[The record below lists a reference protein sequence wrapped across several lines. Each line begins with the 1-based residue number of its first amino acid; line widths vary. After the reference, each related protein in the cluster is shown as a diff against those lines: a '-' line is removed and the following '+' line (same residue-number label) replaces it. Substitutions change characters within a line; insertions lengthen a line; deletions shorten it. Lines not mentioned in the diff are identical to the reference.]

1 MTFALKPATL
11 AALTALTLVGCSN
24 SAGPGAE
31 PGTEPGADG
40 WPAFDAVPTGRANQ
54 GHIVAG
60 KFVGSDEVHFA
71 RGANADGL
79 HHEQYYAPGGIPPQ
93 PQPTPVE
100 SDDVYRHST
109 WGAFGTDR
117 AAHNGDY
124 LLPTDTA
131 NWPDFTADLAFL
143 RMEAD
148 ALELFIQLRFLSFPR
163 PDAQIATISF
173 STAGSTPALVP
184 WPRNAGVSSA
194 YTMALTV
201 HGSGAELSDAQGQ
214 SQSIS
219 DLGGAMRV
227 TDHAFELRLPL
238 NVLPAGPW
246 RIGVGAGLADP
257 ADPSQYWSV
266 AAGAPTASSP
276 GTDASSAPGANVWDL
291 MFTPHDPDYHDDHLQ
306 ADLLLAGD
314 VTAAQII
321 VDPAMLQ
328 NGADLP
334 APAITGRIAHS
345 YESAFDFGDGISRG
359 SPGTP
364 PVPAAP
370 VPAGV
375 RPRDTAVNYE
385 YTGGVQPY
393 FAYIPQAYPG
403 STHDWPLILYFHGLN
418 NYIWEPFGLTLGL
431 EQQLE
436 DRGYLFASLLGR
448 GDISFE
454 GRGEL
459 DPLEVIQHM
468 SARYR
473 VDPDRI
479 YLVGH
484 SHGGG
489 GVLNVARRNPD
500 LFAAVVSA
508 QITEA
513 SAQPENF
520 LQLPTLHIAGAQD
533 PIDTGAS
540 AQSRYDALSALGYD
554 ASLLI
559 YQAKTHENSSI
570 HDALNEIFDLYDRS
584 SRDPNPATVIYSR
597 AGNDFDSAL
606 GLEHDRAYWV
616 SGLQA
621 ADPAQAMSIRVESFA
636 IPHAPLDPDAATRND
651 NALVDTAGP
660 SGRSIALL
668 SQTTPAF
675 GPPVAVENRA
685 ALVASN
691 IAAATL
697 DTQRMALQLRAAGAA
712 VDLQLDTAL
721 QLRLNGVTGSNLA
734 WQILDADGAQLA
746 SGSSPR
752 VDGGFEIPLPA
763 GAARLRF

>member
-1 MTFALKPATL
+1 MTSALKL
-11 AALTALTLVGCSN
+11 AALAALCALTLVGCSN
-24 SAGPGAE
+24 SAAPGSE
-31 PGTEPGADG
+31 ADAGG
-40 WPAFDAVPTGRANQ
+40 WPAFDAEPTGRANQ
-54 GHIVAG
+54 GHIVDG
-60 KFVGSDEVHFA
+60 KFVGTDEVHFA

-124 LLPTDTA
+124 LLPTDSE
-131 NWPDFTADLAFL
+131 NWPDFTADLAFM

-148 ALELFIQLRFLSFPR
+148 ALELFVQLRFLSFPR
-163 PDAQIATISF
+163 PEAQIATISF
-173 STAGSTPALVP
+173 SSLGSSPELAP
-184 WPRNAGVSSA
+184 WPRNAGVSTRYSH
-194 YTMALTV
+194 ALTV
-201 HGSGAELSDAQGQ
+201 HGSGAELSDDQGQ
-214 SQSIS
+214 SISIAAI
-219 DLGGAMRV
+219 GGAMRV
-227 TDHAFELRLPL
+227 TDHAFEIRLPL
-238 NVLPAGPW
+238 NTLPPGPW
-246 RIGVGAGLADP
+246 RISVGAGLADP
-257 ADPSQYWSV
+257 SDPSQYWTV
-266 AAGAPTASSP
+266 PAGAPTASSP
-276 GTDASSAPGANVWDL
+276 GTDHGTAPGANVWDL
-291 MFTPHDPDYHDDHLQ
+291 MYTPHDPNFHDDHVQ

-314 VTAAQII
+314 VSAAQII

-328 NGADLP
+328 NGATLP
-334 APAITGRIAHS
+334 APVITGRIAHS

-359 SPGTP
+359 SPATP
-364 PVPAAP
+364 PIPAAP

-375 RPRDTAVNYE
+375 RPRDPAVSYE

-393 FAYIPQAYPG
+393 FAYIPQAYPA
-403 STHDWPLILYFHGLN
+403 SSHDWPLILYFHGLN

-468 SARYR
+468 STRYR

-508 QITEA
+508 QISEA

-533 PIDTGAS
+533 PIDNGAS

-559 YQAKTHENSSI
+559 YQSKTHENSSI

-584 SRDPNPATVIYSR
+584 VRNPNPATVIYSR

-606 GLEHDRAYWV
+606 GLEHDGAFWV

-621 ADPAQAMSIRVESFA
+621 ADPAQALSIRAVSFA
-636 IPHAPLDPDAATRND
+636 IAHAPLDADAATRED

-660 SGRSIALL
+660 SGRSLALL
-668 SQTTPAF
+668 SQTTPGF
-675 GPPVAVENRA
+675 GPNAAVENRA
-685 ALVASN
+685 TLVASN
-691 IAAATL
+691 VAAVTL
-697 DTQRMALQLRAAGAA
+697 DTARMALQPRSAGAA
-712 VDLQLDTAL
+712 MDLELDGPL
-721 QLRLNGVTGSNLA
+721 QLRLTSVSGNTLS
-734 WQILDADGAQLA
+734 WRILDADGAQIG
-746 SGSSPR
+746 SGNSPR
-752 VDGGFEIPLPA
+752 SNDAFEIPVPA
-763 GAARLRF
+763 AAARLLF